1 MTVMVMFVMLMAGT
15 ALVMVM
21 VMIVVIV
28 AGALLFMLMV
38 MVVMVVVLAFMGID
52 TPLAVLPRDSCGHAL
67 QPVLQRL
74 QLRAEDD
81 TSDADLLR
89 ILKKDIRVNIAC
101 NSHSSNSNKIN
112 T

>member
-38 MVVMVVVLAFMGID
+38 MVMVVMVVVLAFMGID
-52 TPLAVLPRDSCGHAL
+52 TPLAVLPRDSRGHAL

-74 QLRAEDD
+74 QLQNLLFGKRKQFKWTDSGFSSAE
-81 TSDADLLR
+81 
-89 ILKKDIRVNIAC
+89 KY
-101 NSHSSNSNKIN
+101 
-112 T
+112 